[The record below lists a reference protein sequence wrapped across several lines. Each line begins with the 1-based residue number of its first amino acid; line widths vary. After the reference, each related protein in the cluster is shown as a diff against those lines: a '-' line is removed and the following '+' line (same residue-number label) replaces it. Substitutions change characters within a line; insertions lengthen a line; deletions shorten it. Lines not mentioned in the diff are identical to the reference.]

1 MRIRVTKRNSG
12 KIIVDKRFQTDK
24 NTRIVIL
31 VLRFQTKDK
40 NGHTKNRYVR
50 YRWTIHK

>member
-12 KIIVDKRFQTDK
+12 KIIVDKRFTTDK
-24 NTRIVIL
+24 NNRNINL

-40 NGHTKNRYVR
+40 NGHTQNRYVR
-50 YRWTIHK
+50 YRWTKNK